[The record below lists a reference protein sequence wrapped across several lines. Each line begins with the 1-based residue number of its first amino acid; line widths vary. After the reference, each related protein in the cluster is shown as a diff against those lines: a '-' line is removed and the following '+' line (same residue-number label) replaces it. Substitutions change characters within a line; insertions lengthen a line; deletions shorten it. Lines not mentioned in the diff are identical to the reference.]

1 MIFSMKSLIWTMG
14 AAVIGF
20 IFYSIFKS
28 IGMGKFGLIFLV
40 AFALIGF
47 VIGTCKMP
55 QIDSI
60 KICRQ
65 TAGENIDDI
74 IIRGI
79 KFKLKK
85 NKIYVYAKEEKDNGI
100 G

>member
-1 MIFSMKSLIWTMG
+1 MIFSMKSLIWTAG
-14 AAVIGF
+14 TSLIGYF
-20 IFYSIFKS
+20 IYLILKS
-28 IGMGKFGLIFLV
+28 ISLGKIGLVLL
-40 AFALIGF
+40 ALCAGVGF

-60 KICRQ
+60 KLCRQ

-85 NKIYVYAKEEKDNGI
+85 NKIYIYAKEEKDDDI
-100 G
+100 R

>member
-1 MIFSMKSLIWTMG
+1 MIFSMKSLIWTAG
-14 AAVIGF
+14 TSIIGYF
-20 IFYSIFKS
+20 IYLILKS
-28 IGMGKFGLIFLV
+28 ISLGKFGLIFL
-40 AFALIGF
+40 ALCAGVGF

-60 KICRQ
+60 KLCRQ

-74 IIRGI
+74 IIKGI

-85 NKIYVYAKEEKDNGI
+85 NKIYIYAKEEKDDDI
-100 G
+100 K

>member
-1 MIFSMKSLIWTMG
+1 
-14 AAVIGF
+14 
-20 IFYSIFKS
+20 
-28 IGMGKFGLIFLV
+28 
-40 AFALIGF
+40 
-47 VIGTCKMP
+47 MP

-60 KICRQ
+60 KLCRQ

-85 NKIYVYAKEEKDNGI
+85 NKIYIYAKEEKDDDI
-100 G
+100 R